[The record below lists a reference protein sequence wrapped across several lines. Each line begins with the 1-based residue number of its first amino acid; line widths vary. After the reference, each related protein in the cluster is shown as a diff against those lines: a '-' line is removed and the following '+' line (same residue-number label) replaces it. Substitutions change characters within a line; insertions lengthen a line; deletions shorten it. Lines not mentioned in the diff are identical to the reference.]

1 MSLYVAILLFNATG
15 SMDRG
20 LSVHLATLMISKGKE
35 RQRGEVGTMESSGG
49 RGRRKTGPSGLTHL
63 FCLINSLPM

>member
-49 RGRRKTGPSGLTHL
+49 RGRRKTGP
-63 FCLINSLPM
+63 